1 MIKPYYGQVIR
12 TDSSGQYR
20 DASDHNAL
28 FAKFSLDAATRAKVM
43 TFNLH
48 RATADDP
55 GHEWVKRQPKCVRV
69 IADWRPSV
77 ACLQELDTSMHD
89 EFMGKLAEATG
100 SSWRSL
106 RNPNVAVA
114 WMSDRWKLLASRTL
128 NMDNADEP
136 DRRLAM
142 VLLQATWSSSQP
154 AVWFGSAHLSHLL
167 PRWRRRQARQIA
179 NRLGVLHRLSSE
191 THLSSKWF
199 GDVRHLSILGIDAND
214 WAMWP
219 TTSVRS
225 VFHEAGLREL
235 RPRLSE
241 EQMIG
246 DSRRTHHQYEE
257 NSPNDG
263 RQIDLLASPIPH
275 LPD

>member
-28 FAKFSLDAATRAKVM
+28 LAKFSLDAATRAKVM

-48 RATADDP
+48 RSTADDP
-55 GHEWVKRQPKCVRV
+55 GHEWVKRQPKCVRL

-89 EFMGKLAEATG
+89 ELMGKLAEATG
-100 SSWRSL
+100 SPWWSL

-142 VLLQATWSSSQP
+142 VLCGPSGHQASRRS
-154 AVWFGSAHLSHLL
+154 GSALRICRICS
-167 PRWRRRQARQIA
+167 
-179 NRLGVLHRLSSE
+179 LG
-191 THLSSKWF
+191 
-199 GDVRHLSILGIDAND
+199 GADVRRDKCQQAGRAAPSLFRDA
-214 WAMWP
+214 
-219 TTSVRS
+219 SLIQVVR
-225 VFHEAGLREL
+225 
-235 RPRLSE
+235 
-241 EQMIG
+241 
-246 DSRRTHHQYEE
+246 
-257 NSPNDG
+257 
-263 RQIDLLASPIPH
+263 
-275 LPD
+275 